1 MTLRKLAA
9 QTLSPGYDQPFGG
22 KHVLLFGDLAQVP
35 AVVRTADDFSESS
48 EQFFASIPYSSF
60 ATLSLSIIMRQDP
73 GQEQLL
79 QLLDEVRGSIRLSH
93 ASLSALRSRFHPGQ
107 IEAAVDTVDAFVG
120 HDSAS
125 GMVIAFT
132 NNRVSRYNELIIS
145 RRAAALQVTPVTYD
159 AQFFVTDSCSYRA
172 SLGVPSDSPTHGL
185 PCSVTLASESE
196 RRLLF
201 GAFRARHFN
210 TIIPFSLTL
219 TPGARVMLLQNLDIH
234 SGLINGARGTYM
246 GPVSDGDA
254 LEVSFD
260 AQVPGSAPTLITRTR
275 SVSYPLANGKLV
287 FVYQFPLKLCWA
299 VTAHKSQGQSLNRVA
314 IDISER
320 AFAHGAFYVALSRVR
335 RLEDLLLFGL
345 DSFPTDGPLYHIND
359 YIHYHDQQPSLPD
372 AY

>member
-48 EQFFASIPYSSF
+48 EQFFASLPYSSF

-93 ASLSALRSRFHPGQ
+93 ASLSAARFHPGQ

-145 RRAAALQVTPVTYD
+145 RRAAALQVTPLLT
-159 AQFFVTDSCSYRA
+159 T
-172 SLGVPSDSPTHGL
+172 PSS
-185 PCSVTLASESE
+185 SSQTL
-196 RRLLF
+196 
-201 GAFRARHFN
+201 
-210 TIIPFSLTL
+210 
-219 TPGARVMLLQNLDIH
+219 
-234 SGLINGARGTYM
+234 
-246 GPVSDGDA
+246 
-254 LEVSFD
+254 
-260 AQVPGSAPTLITRTR
+260 
-275 SVSYPLANGKLV
+275 
-287 FVYQFPLKLCWA
+287 A
-299 VTAHKSQGQSLNRVA
+299 VTARLSVYQVIPPHMAFAVPLLWHLNRSVA
-314 IDISER
+314 SSSVHSVPGTLTLSYPFR
-320 AFAHGAFYVALSRVR
+320 SLSRP
-335 RLEDLLLFGL
+335 EPG
-345 DSFPTDGPLYHIND
+345 
-359 YIHYHDQQPSLPD
+359 
-372 AY
+372 